1 MSKKEIKR
9 LVILNI
15 PYLILGL
22 LATNL
27 GEAWRLAEGTDYEVV
42 YIAPLPIHT
51 NRPAF
56 LESVFEKFNLDRPDD
71 FKGHSLSVSDIVAI
85 RENGAV
91 SCYYCDSTCF
101 QELPGLI
108 PENYLKN
115 AEMQLED
122 DYGMIDGVV
131 NNGAKDCKEKA
142 AKDKAEKPSV
152 VEQLKNQPHCEVR
165 KKSTVKY
172 TEQER

>member
-1 MSKKEIKR
+1 MERFSSLRMLER
-9 LVILNI
+9 MDMEMNI
-15 PYLILGL
+15 
-22 LATNL
+22 
-27 GEAWRLAEGTDYEVV
+27 DHYEVV

-51 NRPAF
+51 NRSTF
-56 LESVFEKFNLDRPDD
+56 LESVFEKFNLDRPED

-131 NNGAKDCKEKA
+131 NNGEKDRKEKA
-142 AKDKAEKPSV
+142 TKDKAEKPSV

-165 KKSTVKY
+165 KKSTVKCA
-172 TEQER
+172 EQER